1 VPAEIA
7 RLQKQRDE
15 KRKFLKAARAKLDNV
30 NFMSKAPAEV
40 VQEQRDRVAEAE
52 KQIQA
57 IEQNLHELQQA

>member
-1 VPAEIA
+1 
-7 RLQKQRDE
+7 
-15 KRKFLKAARAKLDNV
+15 
-30 NFMSKAPAEV
+30 V